1 MPPSPRTGQEK
12 SNRKNRKALKRLEL
26 ASFYPIRPS
35 NVRKGAFGRVV
46 VAGGSDRYAGCLAF
60 NALAAL
66 RAGADLSIVVAPR
79 RAADIVARYSPDLI
93 TAPCDSLFP
102 DPTIVEE
109 MLDKADSLVI
119 GCGVMRTREAHRD
132 LLSIIEK
139 CQTPI
144 VADAETLHALAS
156 KPSLG
161 WGKQMLLTPNAGEYQ
176 ILAQVPWPVFKGQRE
191 DGVKALARRYHSTVI
206 VKGVLDFISDGDR
219 VAIDLEGSPYLTKG
233 GYGDLLAGVA
243 GAVLARSHSS
253 FDAARAAAY
262 IVGRGGEM
270 AAEKW
275 KEGTLASD
283 VLALLPTVI
292 KEARH

>member
-1 MPPSPRTGQEK
+1 
-12 SNRKNRKALKRLEL
+12 
-26 ASFYPIRPS
+26 
-35 NVRKGAFGRVV
+35 
-46 VAGGSDRYAGCLAF
+46 
-60 NALAAL
+60 
-66 RAGADLSIVVAPR
+66 
-79 RAADIVARYSPDLI
+79 
-93 TAPCDSLFP
+93 
-102 DPTIVEE
+102 
-109 MLDKADSLVI
+109 
-119 GCGVMRTREAHRD
+119 
-132 LLSIIEK
+132 
-139 CQTPI
+139 
-144 VADAETLHALAS
+144 
-156 KPSLG
+156 
-161 WGKQMLLTPNAGEYQ
+161 MLLTPNAGEYQ